1 MRKKNAGLTFAVASV
16 TLFLSASAF
25 AADSQ
30 TAASVRSRANA
41 PAINTSRL
49 SWDLVGLAKLVQSG
63 VENKVVLSYI
73 QNTPSKKNPTADELV
88 YLHELGLSS
97 EAMVALLNAVPATP
111 PSTETQPVATASN
124 VTVQSAPA
132 APQVPAQS
140 ATVSGSTVISTPAPA
155 PTVVYT
161 QPAPVYVQQPVVT
174 YVEPV
179 RPRVTFGFSF
189 GHFFGHGHHGHWG
202 GHHGHWGGH
211 RGHWGHH
218 GRHH

>member
-1 MRKKNAGLTFAVASV
+1 MKLKYAGLTFAFATV
-16 TLFLSASAF
+16 TLFLTGSVGKTF
-25 AADSQ
+25 GADNQ
-30 TAASVRSRANA
+30 IATPTVNA

-63 VENKVVLSYI
+63 VDNKVVLSYI
-73 QNTPSKKNPTADELV
+73 QNTPPKKNPTADELV

-97 EAMVALLNAVPATP
+97 EAMVALLNAVPVVSPEPQPSAPVSTP
-111 PSTETQPVATASN
+111 
-124 VTVQSAPA
+124 TVQSTPAVTQAPA
-132 APQVPAQS
+132 AQS
-140 ATVSGSTVISTPAPA
+140 PTVSGNTVISTPAPA
-155 PTVVYT
+155 PAPTVVYA

-211 RGHWGHH
+211 YRGHH

>member
-1 MRKKNAGLTFAVASV
+1 MTMKNAGLALA
-16 TLFLSASAF
+16 LAGMGLLLSGSAF

-30 TAASVRSRANA
+30 TAPVRVNA
-41 PAINTSRL
+41 PINTTRL

-63 VENKVVLSYI
+63 VDNKVVLSYI
-73 QNTPSKKNPTADELV
+73 QSTPPKKNPTADELV

-97 EAMVALLNAVPATP
+97 EAMVALLNAAPANAP
-111 PSTETQPVATASN
+111 VSPEPQPIVVSSNATL
-124 VTVQSAPA
+124 QSAGTQA
-132 APQVPAQS
+132 PAQS
-140 ATVSGSTVISTPAPA
+140 APVSGSTVISTPAPA

-202 GHHGHWGGH
+202 GHHG
-211 RGHWGHH
+211 GHWGHH

>member
-1 MRKKNAGLTFAVASV
+1 MKNAGLTFALASATLFMSASV
-16 TLFLSASAF
+16 LG
-25 AADSQ
+25 ADSQ
-30 TAASVRSRANA
+30 AALEVRSRANA
-41 PAINTSRL
+41 AINTSRL

-63 VENKVVLSYI
+63 VDNKVVLGYI
-73 QNTPSKKNPTADELV
+73 QNTPPKKNPTADELV

-97 EAMVALLNAVPATP
+97 EAMVALLNAVPATA
-111 PSTETQPVATASN
+111 PVAPEPQPAPATSN
-124 VTVQSAPA
+124 VTVQNTPAATQAAAPA
-132 APQVPAQS
+132 P
-140 ATVSGSTVISTPAPA
+140 TVTGNTVISTPAPA

-211 RGHWGHH
+211 HRGHWGHH